1 MSGSLVYLREACVR
15 QSLRTSKYGRLK
27 ENLVMRSSIVA
38 VVFAIST
45 LFAAAPA
52 MAQNE
57 TYPMP
62 AATFQ
67 QLIASRE
74 ATARE
79 KMEKHAAHL
88 SPADATAYRSKFDA
102 AVARVDAQVAKATAD
117 GTVTK
122 DEAIVIAQVARD
134 LDMHK

>member
-1 MSGSLVYLREACVR
+1 MGGALVYLAEACAL
-15 QSLRTSKYGRLK
+15 QSLRTSKYGKLK
-27 ENLVMRSSIVA
+27 ENLVMRSTIVA

-52 MAQNE
+52 MAQSD

-62 AATFQ
+62 AATFE
-67 QLIASRE
+67 QLMASRK

-79 KMEKHAAHL
+79 KMERYASHL
-88 SPADATAYRSKFDA
+88 SPDEATAYRAKFDA
-102 AVARVDAQVAKATAD
+102 AVAKVDAQVAKATAD

-122 DEAIVIAQVARD
+122 DEAIVVAQVARE